1 MSGGIPQMTSQI
13 GGHGDSNFF
22 PPRVEPPEP
31 GQIRELYEQ
40 LWGTIG
46 ADCVL
51 PSKGNASNEV
61 GVLEIVA
68 PTRKEEGILKLGRM
82 KSGVAAG
89 PDGMTKAHLRQAGAV
104 TVLTRIMNACLL
116 KNYYPKMWRENRT
129 VLIPKARKDA
139 SNVLNYWFP
148 LDSHTFWYIR

>member
-1 MSGGIPQMTSQI
+1 MAIATS
-13 GGHGDSNFF
+13 SR
-22 PPRVEPPEP
+22 RVEPPDA

-51 PSKGNASNEV
+51 PSKGNASNEI

-68 PTRKEEGILKLGRM
+68 PTRKEEVILKLGRI

-89 PDGMTKAHLRQAGAV
+89 SDEMKKAHLRQAGAV
-104 TVLTRIMNACLL
+104 TVLRRIMNAYVLR
-116 KNYYPKMWRENRT
+116 NYYPKVSTEKRT
-129 VLIPKARKDA
+129 ILISQGRKGCQ
-139 SNVLNYWFP
+139 
-148 LDSHTFWYIR
+148 